1 MSATM
6 RPPPDIVPTLTEV
19 VGFSETA
26 PVAADQAS
34 PAAGARGANV
44 MPLNVVPLHSLEVD
58 LPVDLSND
66 RCGPGAAD
74 GSLTVGAFPIDED
87 ELTQRV
93 LLDVQRQI
101 DRMFEFRVR
110 ESVGPAFARLMESFI
125 EQTRD
130 ELAATLRD
138 VVRRAVAQE
147 LARHRSR

>member
-1 MSATM
+1 M
-6 RPPPDIVPTLTEV
+6 RPPPEVVPTLTEV
-19 VGFSETA
+19 VGFSETPQSA
-26 PVAADQAS
+26 VDHTGPVAVAD
-34 PAAGARGANV
+34 GANV
-44 MPLNVVPLHSLEVD
+44 MPLTLNVVPLHSLEAD
-58 LPVDLSND
+58 LPIGVSND
-66 RCGPGAAD
+66 TSGPGAVGD
-74 GSLTVGAFPIDED
+74 GLTAYGLPIDED

-130 ELAATLRD
+130 ELAVTLRD

>member
-1 MSATM
+1 M
-6 RPPPDIVPTLTEV
+6 RPPPEEVPTLTEV
-19 VGFSETA
+19 VGFSETTQ
-26 PVAADQAS
+26 VDADQAS
-34 PAAGARGANV
+34 AAAAARGANV
-44 MPLNVVPLHSLEVD
+44 MPLTLNVVPLHSLGSD
-58 LPVDLSND
+58 LPAGTSSDASV
-66 RCGPGAAD
+66 PGAAAE
-74 GSLTVGAFPIDED
+74 GPTVHGLPIDED
-87 ELTQRV
+87 ELAQRV

-130 ELAATLRD
+130 ELAVTLRD